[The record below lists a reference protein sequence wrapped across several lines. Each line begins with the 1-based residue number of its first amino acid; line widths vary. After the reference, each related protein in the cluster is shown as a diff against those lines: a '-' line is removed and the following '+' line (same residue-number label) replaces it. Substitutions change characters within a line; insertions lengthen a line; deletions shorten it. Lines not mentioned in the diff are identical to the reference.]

1 VEAEWKV
8 SLHPWEQESYESLLE
23 ENMAPVYGKERWERV
38 ERHRKREEAA
48 DAYARFLVFRGRERG
63 EMAAAV
69 HCKFVGEETFAA
81 LYVYELQ
88 VAPPYRSQ
96 GKGVSAPCS
105 PDEGRTEA
113 KPKRKCAAWQA

>member
-1 VEAEWKV
+1 M
-8 SLHPWEQESYESLLE
+8 SLHPCERESYESLLE

-63 EMAAAV
+63 DMAAAV
-69 HCKFVGEETFAA
+69 HYKFVVEETFAA

-88 VAPPYRSQ
+88 VAPQYRSQ

-105 PDEGRTEA
+105 PDEAGKEA
-113 KPKRKCAAWQA
+113 KPKRKFAARQA